1 MTDGPELHDFSRLD
15 AHMASVRRTALLHS
29 AWRPMLAGA
38 IGASLIIAA
47 VYVTLPKFTVRE
59 VVADHVIQH
68 DVPFDNHVPQNKP
81 FDNYIPRNA
90 PGPIAAN
97 PPPVAALPAPKT
109 LEERK
114 FVSRPEYETAQVKGR
129 LVEDKDGQ
137 IRFDTGAV
145 FVPMKI
151 DPASGRDAQDYD
163 AEYVT
168 EAYWGDVAFCNA
180 IPAVENRFK
189 CIALHRGVP
198 VDLST
203 TYRLKATRSRS
214 QGQRARNVRPT

>member
-1 MTDGPELHDFSRLD
+1 L
-15 AHMASVRRTALLHS
+15 V
-29 AWRPMLAGA
+29 
-38 IGASLIIAA
+38 IAA
-47 VYVTLPKFTVRE
+47 AWVALPKFTVRE
-59 VVADHVIQH
+59 VIVDHYVPH
-68 DVPFDNHVPQNKP
+68 DTPFDNHVPQNKP
-81 FDNYIPRNA
+81 FANFIPHDT
-90 PGPIAAN
+90 PGPVAAN
-97 PPPVAALPAPKT
+97 PPAPKT

-129 LVEDKDGQ
+129 LVEDKDGL
-137 IRFDTGAV
+137 IRFDSGAV